1 MTIRI
6 NLAGATGW
14 AGSALALAIAKSHDI
29 TLVSAVSRTHAQQIL
44 GDVLE
49 KLLLNC
55 PVYNLGGN
63 HFWYA

>member
-14 AGSALALAIAKSHDI
+14 AGSALALTIAKSNDI

-44 GDVLE
+44 GDVLDE
-49 KLLLNC
+49 PLLNC
-55 PVYNLGGN
+55 PVYNFGGN